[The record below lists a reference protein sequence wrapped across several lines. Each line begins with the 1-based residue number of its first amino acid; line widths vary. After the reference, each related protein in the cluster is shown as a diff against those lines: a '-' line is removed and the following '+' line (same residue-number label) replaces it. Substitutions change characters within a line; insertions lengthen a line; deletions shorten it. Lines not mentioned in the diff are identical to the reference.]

1 MSPAALGQVFTPPA
15 VADLAL
21 TLALEGGG
29 DDATILDPACGDG
42 AFLTRAIA
50 RGVDPARLHG
60 VELDPIAHAAAC
72 ARVPG
77 ADVAL
82 GDWFDAPLTRFGAVV
97 GNPPYVRQEELG
109 ARRKAHLAKIVARDA
124 GVPLGARA
132 DLAIAFTVRA
142 TAALAP
148 GARLAFVLSEAV
160 LDAGYGTALRARLGD
175 DLWLRA
181 IVASPDERWFPD
193 AALHAAILVLERPR
207 APGPAPATQ
216 VCALRVPV
224 AEAAARVRGL
234 ADLDVVARVR
244 VMAAADVVRAS
255 WAPLLRAPEAWA
267 RFTEVAGV
275 ALRPLGTLA
284 TVRRGFT
291 TGANEFFYLRAR
303 DPQGIEP
310 TCLAPVLR
318 AEKGARSISVDA
330 ARLTTRAFLA
340 PAGRVDTLPPG
351 ARAWVEG
358 HAELR
363 TRSTLAARPT
373 WWSLA
378 AAPARVFLAK
388 AYDARFV
395 QRLAST
401 PVVCDQRLYAIDP
414 RDGIAP
420 ELLAAVLN
428 ATPTALAIESLGR
441 ASMGEGALELAVT
454 DAAELPVIDP
464 RAFDASTRARVKAAL
479 AAIATRTI
487 GTVAE
492 EAAAPD
498 RAALDAAVLS
508 PWPTLVALAAEL
520 RAALVV
526 AVGRRIG
533 RARLS

>member
-1 MSPAALGQVFTPPA
+1 MPPEVLGQVFTPPA

-21 TLALEGGG
+21 TLALEGAR

-42 AFLTRAIA
+42 VFLTRAVA
-50 RGVDPARLHG
+50 RGVDAGHLHG
-60 VELDPIAHAAAC
+60 VELDPVAHAAAR

-77 ADVAL
+77 ANVAL
-82 GDWFDAPLTRFGAVV
+82 GDWFDVPLGRFDVIV

-109 ARRKAHLAKIVARDA
+109 AARKGALAKIVQRDA
-124 GVPLGARA
+124 GVAMGARA

-148 GARLAFVLSEAV
+148 GGRLAFVLSEAV
-160 LDAGYGTALRARLGD
+160 LDAGYGAALRARLGD

-181 IVASPDERWFPD
+181 IVASPDERWFAD
-193 AALHAAILVLERPR
+193 AALHAAIVVLERPHV
-207 APGPAPATQ
+207 PGPAPATR

-224 AEAAARVRGL
+224 AEAATRVRTL
-234 ADLDVVARVR
+234 TDLDDVARVR
-244 VMAAADVVRAS
+244 LMAAADVLRAA
-255 WAPLLRAPEAWA
+255 WAPLLRAPEVWA

-303 DPQGIEP
+303 EPQGIEP
-310 TCLAPVLR
+310 ACLAPVLR
-318 AEKGARSISVDA
+318 AEKGARAITVDA
-330 ARLTTRAFLA
+330 GRLGTRAFLA
-340 PAGRVDTLPPG
+340 PAGRVDALPPG
-351 ARAWVEG
+351 ARAWVER

-363 TRSTLAARPT
+363 TRSTLASRPT

-378 AAPARVFLAK
+378 AAPARLFLAK

-464 RAFDASTRARVKAAL
+464 RAYDAPARARVKAAL
-479 AAIATRTI
+479 AGIATRPI

-498 RAALDAAVLS
+498 RAALDAAVLA
-508 PWPTLVALAAEL
+508 PWPTLAALAPEL

-526 AVGRRIG
+526 AVGRRIA
-533 RARLS
+533 RARPS